1 MPKLSIIIP
10 IYNTQQYIEECL
22 NSIRNQSFNDFECI
36 CIDDGST
43 DSSPEIINKF
53 AEKDVRFVYVHQQ
66 NNGQAS
72 ARNHA
77 LGLIKGEY
85 ITYIDS
91 DDVLATNALEIM
103 FNAAELNNADVV
115 IGESEL
121 INDNVQ
127 AKSIDAEINTNYEQT
142 YLSREPFKDY
152 LDNKFVINSEPWG
165 KMFKACIGMHIRFPE
180 HLRIHD
186 DTQFNPNLL
195 IHAKSL
201 VKINNI
207 VYHYRSRIGSVT
219 RSNRDTKALE
229 EIVSNF
235 TQLRTFCI
243 EFNLSATESIK
254 LINRCSLGYFLTV
267 VDRNINVLSGKE
279 LVEFV
284 NTASAYWN
292 QLKLLGLTQNLK
304 LTRRKKI
311 LELLVL
317 KLKLPNVYKTL
328 ARMY

>member
-1 MPKLSIIIP
+1 MTSVSIIIP
-10 IYNTQQYIEECL
+10 IYNTEKYLNECL
-22 NSIRNQSFNDFECI
+22 SAIEKQSFKNFECI
-36 CIDDGST
+36 CVDDGST
-43 DSSPEIINKF
+43 DSSPEIIKRF
-53 AEKDVRFVYVHQQ
+53 AEKDSRFVYLHQP

-91 DDVLATNALEIM
+91 DDVLATNALELM

-121 INDNVQ
+121 INDNVE
-127 AKSIDAEINTNYEQT
+127 AKSIDVEINTNYEQT
-142 YLSREPFKDY
+142 YLSHEPFKDY

-165 KMFKACIGMHIRFPE
+165 KMFKASIGKHIRFPE

-219 RSNRDTKALE
+219 RSNRDTKALD

-243 EFNLSATESIK
+243 EFNLTAKESLK

-267 VDRNINVLSGKE
+267 VDRNINVLNGKE
-279 LVEFV
+279 LVEFI

-328 ARMY
+328 TRII